1 MVPVQCLDLKPKAL
15 KMQHITSAI
24 GWAIKIDISARSA
37 ERFGEACWSEAQF
50 VLIGQKRR
58 FLVQSVE
65 LRSRDPIDIHPCMYN
80 IENLPIK

>member
-24 GWAIKIDISARSA
+24 GWAIKVEISTQSE

-50 VLIGQKRR
+50 VLIGKKRR

-65 LRSRDPIDIHPCMYN
+65 LRWRDSRHPSMHV
-80 IENLPIK
+80 